1 MQPKHGLH
9 IKVDLTTLKS
19 PTGYSNSK
27 SLREHSQGFEFI
39 DKPLFML
46 LNQFGDILP
55 EVKAEVDRRVSFS
68 SASENIHVQLV
79 CYGTAWHITKL
90 EIIWVESLN
99 QHLELD
105 ASRRTLKLFRFP
117 SYCRLMYHKRN
128 IHRQLLT
135 DHVMSVHE
143 LDKEPVVPTD
153 SFFREL
159 LLTFRI
165 LFGQDERSVRAGLR
179 CCAGQDTHRLAD
191 PMLALLCGKPWT
203 TPEARDLYDDVGA
216 GAVRDTYDSNA
227 DFPIMGARLLELQ
240 QFVKDYHPTT
250 LTALWRDR
258 KDPTAWFNIWS
269 TQVRGLMMWITKIE
283 YSLAL

>member
-19 PTGYSNSK
+19 PTGYLNSK
-27 SLREHSQGFEFI
+27 SFREHSQGFELI

-55 EVKAEVDRRVSFS
+55 EVKAEVNRRASFNT
-68 SASENIHVQLV
+68 ASENIQLQLV
-79 CYGTAWHITKL
+79 CYGTVWHATKL
-90 EIIWVESLN
+90 EIKWVESLS

-105 ASRRTLKLFRFP
+105 AAHRTLKLFRFP
-117 SYCRLMYHKRN
+117 SYCRLMYHERN

-135 DHVMSVHE
+135 DRAMSAHE

-153 SFFREL
+153 AFFREV
-159 LLTFRI
+159 LLTYRV
-165 LFGQDERSVRAGLR
+165 LFGQDERSGRAGLR
-179 CCAGQDTHRLAD
+179 CCARQEDAHRPAD
-191 PMLALLCGKPWT
+191 PMLALLCGKPCT
-203 TPEARDLYDDVGA
+203 APEARDLYADVDA
-216 GAVRDTYDSNA
+216 GAVRDTYDSQA

-250 LTALWRDR
+250 LVAVLRDR
-258 KDPTAWFNIWS
+258 RNPAAWYTFWS
-269 TQVRGLMMWITKIE
+269 TQVCGLTLWVTNIE
-283 YSLAL
+283 C